1 MNASARFAHRRTAI
15 PRVLMLWL
23 ACAGAQAFELAPA
36 VRPDD
41 AINLGQ
47 LHPVRAAVG
56 ETARIAYSGA
66 AMAIAMSAAYV
77 PTYRPGEQAIGL
89 AFGSYRGYSA
99 AALGF
104 KRSSD
109 DGDMAWGMGV
119 SSTGRDW
126 GFNAGIGWKLP
137 RSTAAARP

>member
-1 MNASARFAHRRTAI
+1 MNAFARFALRRTAI
-15 PRVLMLWL
+15 LRVLMLWL

-47 LHPVRAAVG
+47 LQPVRAAVG

-77 PTYRPGEQAIGL
+77 PTYRPGEQSIGL

-104 KRSSD
+104 KRSSG

-137 RSTAAARP
+137 RSTSAARP

>member
-1 MNASARFAHRRTAI
+1 MNAFARFALRRTAI
-15 PRVLMLWL
+15 LRVLMLWL

-47 LHPVRAAVG
+47 LQPVRAAVG

-77 PTYRPGEQAIGL
+77 PTYRPGEQSIGL

>member
-1 MNASARFAHRRTAI
+1 MVNCSCGRNAHER
-15 PRVLMLWL
+15 
-23 ACAGAQAFELAPA
+23 ELAPA
-36 VRPDD
+36 LRPDD
-41 AINLGQ
+41 AINQAQ
-47 LHPVRAAVG
+47 LHPVRAPVG

>member
-1 MNASARFAHRRTAI
+1 MNASTRFAPARTAI
-15 PRVLMLWL
+15 PLVLLWL
-23 ACAGAQAFELAPA
+23 ACAGAHAFELAPA

-47 LHPVRAAVG
+47 LHPVRTAVG
-56 ETARIAYSGA
+56 DRARIAYSGA

-77 PTYRPGEQAIGL
+77 PTYRPGEQSIGL

-119 SSTGRDW
+119 SSTGREW